1 MPVEVDGKT
10 EEWLVNFKMRPT
22 TTQPKSSRLVELQP
36 VLVEQSVTR
45 CQDVPMYIRQCV

>member
-1 MPVEVDGKT
+1 VLPCGKIG
-10 EEWLVNFKMRPT
+10 FF
-22 TTQPKSSRLVELQP
+22 QRLFLCGQP